1 MVLLKIWKRA
11 FKYNTILHI
20 FQYML
25 VCLFLL
31 SAWVQ
36 DNLEK
41 KKKKRQQMEAS
52 ILPSLFI
59 KAKVEVG
66 WEASEF
72 HDA

>member
-41 KKKKRQQMEAS
+41 KKN
-52 ILPSLFI
+52 
-59 KAKVEVG
+59 KAANG
-66 WEASEF
+66 SQ
-72 HDA
+72 